1 MQGAALRSLT
11 AAWSALPGAQKGIS
25 AGLAALL
32 LLVQIDQPYPAV
44 APLHHLPTLALLIAA
59 PFLLARWPMPTAAVA
74 CIGGFFALHTIGG
87 RWTYTDVP
95 YDALAQALTG
105 RTVSET
111 FGFSRNHYDRL
122 VHLAYGLLAVFPVR
136 EALARHVGIGRRTA
150 LYIAVESVLAV
161 SLLYEVF
168 EWLLTLG
175 MAGAVA
181 DRYNGQQGDMWDA
194 QKDMALAALGACAAA
209 AWLALTGRGSEE
221 DVG

>member
-1 MQGAALRSLT
+1 MRGVKRAWAALPR
-11 AAWSALPGAQKGIS
+11 AQKAIL
-25 AGLAALL
+25 AALAALL

-44 APLHHLPTLALLIAA
+44 APLHHLPTLALLVAA
-59 PFLLARWPMPTAAVA
+59 PFALKRWPLSDSAVA
-74 CIGGFFALHTIGG
+74 CVAAFFALHTIGG

-105 RTVSET
+105 RSLSEA
-111 FGFSRNHYDRL
+111 FGLGRNHYDRL
-122 VHLAYGLLAVFPVR
+122 VHLAYGLLAVLPAR
-136 EALARHVGIGRRTA
+136 EALRRHVGLASRTA

-175 MAGAVA
+175 MAGSVA

-194 QKDMALAALGACAAA
+194 QKDMALAAAGALLAAA
-209 AWLALTGRGSEE
+209 ATAWRKRKGEG
-221 DVG
+221 DG

>member
-1 MQGAALRSLT
+1 MRGLTRGWAALPPS
-11 AAWSALPGAQKGIS
+11 QKYML

-32 LLVQIDQPYPAV
+32 LVVQIDQPYPAV
-44 APLHHLPTLALLIAA
+44 APLHHLPTLILLVAA
-59 PFLLARWPMPTAAVA
+59 PVLLARWALSNAAVA
-74 CIGGFFALHTIGG
+74 CIAGFFALHTIGG

-95 YDALAQALTG
+95 YDALAGALTG
-105 RTVSET
+105 RTISET
-111 FGFSRNHYDRL
+111 FGFARNHYDRL
-122 VHLAYGLLAVFPVR
+122 VHLAYGLLAVLPVR
-136 EALARHVGIGRRTA
+136 EALIRHLGIGRRTA

-194 QKDMALAALGACAAA
+194 QKDMALAAFGVVGAAI
-209 AWLALTGRGSEE
+209 WLAWRRGEKDGR
-221 DVG
+221 